1 MFDLPRNFCDRL
13 HKTVIIP
20 LVKQDL
26 LLIWERRINIPTC
39 AQNVLTASRCVPKY
53 QNNMSEFGEVLETMN
68 GINRM
73 RWERKPN
80 YLVTHA
86 HNKAQRRETAGN
98 SCRCIFIQAAKREN
112 RLSIAFINETE
123 VQWR

>member
-1 MFDLPRNFCDRL
+1 MTWEHRL
-13 HKTVIIP
+13 DIP
-20 LVKQDL
+20 
-26 LLIWERRINIPTC
+26 NC

-53 QNNMSEFGEVLETMN
+53 QNNMSEFGAVLETMN

-86 HNKAQRRETAGN
+86 HNKTQRRETRDGGEQLPLHIYTSSEERESIIN
-98 SCRCIFIQAAKREN
+98 S
-112 RLSIAFINETE
+112 
-123 VQWR
+123 VH